1 MKENKIQFNMKRSLI
16 MNREKIQKKI
26 ETGDFIHINGSVLR
40 TLNVIPESR
49 CRLSSLEYLF
59 RDTDRHCLIDSIKYL
74 DLSGYAELTDSETGK
89 KTDFRSDR
97 FDSTEISLTSKG
109 IQVLRGAVTDDCID
123 V

>member
-1 MKENKIQFNMKRSLI
+1 MN
-16 MNREKIQKKI
+16 NREEIRKKI

-40 TLNVIPESR
+40 TLNVIPDSR

-59 RDTDRHCLIDSIKYL
+59 RNIDHYRFMDSIKYL

-89 KTDFRSDR
+89 KTDFKADR
-97 FDSTEISLTSKG
+97 FDSTEISLTAKG